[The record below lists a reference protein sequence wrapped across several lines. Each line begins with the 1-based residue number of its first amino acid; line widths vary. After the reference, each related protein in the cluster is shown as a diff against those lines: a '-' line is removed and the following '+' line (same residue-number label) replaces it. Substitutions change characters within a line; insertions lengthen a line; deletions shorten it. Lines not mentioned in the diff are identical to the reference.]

1 MKIKYTSLKT
11 RLLYV
16 ALALWSAV
24 ACAEPLSDTYTLTDT
39 DYELVGNGYYHNFD
53 IRQIG
58 KEADTYVILQKIDH
72 ILLTHYI
79 VIDGYSVTVK
89 FKTYD
94 GTNVVIESW
103 NMYVENSRFRTAE
116 YVLSASYYNLGS
128 SLTLDIATW
137 NIEHFPKHEN
147 SASKAKQIII
157 DSKLDVIGLQ
167 EIGDDDDEFKNL
179 LKDLGNGYSGFINNP
194 PSAKYDQNLAVIY
207 KNNEISLVT
216 QGREI
221 AELNDLIPIRT
232 PIEIVLKHN
241 SGVEFVLIVIHLKCC
256 NDSEEIRRSAS
267 KNLKEYIDNTYK
279 ASNTNVIV
287 VGDWNDRIDSDET
300 DLVFSNF
307 MIDSRN
313 YIFTDSDASEVT
325 KDGPGWANIDH
336 ILINKP
342 LFNIYDKPAG
352 KLKGSNFDYN
362 YDEFV
367 SDHFPVWVNLN
378 TELLGVD
385 ANYVFKS
392 KLNIYPNPT
401 SGDFIHVDF
410 PNGIENATVI
420 VTNALGQEVYKGEST
435 SKTIDISDYSK
446 GCYLITLKS
455 EKGQYQGKLVKD

>member
-1 MKIKYTSLKT
+1 MKT
-11 RLLYV
+11 RFLYIFI
-16 ALALWSAV
+16 AFWSV
-24 ACAEPLSDTYTLTDT
+24 TTFAEPLSDVYTLTNA
-39 DYELVGNGYYHNFD
+39 DYELVGNGYYHTFD

-58 KEADTYVILQKIDH
+58 KEADPYVILQKLDH
-72 ILLTHYI
+72 ILLTNF
-79 VIDGYSVTVK
+79 VVLEGYSVTVN
-89 FKTYD
+89 FKTYN
-94 GTNVVIESW
+94 GTKTETISW
-103 NMYVENSRFRTAE
+103 KLYVENSRFRTTE

-128 SLTLDIATW
+128 STTLDVATW

-147 SASKAKQIII
+147 STSKAKQIIL

-167 EIGDDDDEFKNL
+167 EIKDDAGEFEAL
-179 LKDLGNGYSGFINNP
+179 LSDLGDGYSGFINNP
-194 PSAKYDQNLAVIY
+194 PGAKYEQNLAVIY
-207 KNNEISLVT
+207 KDDEISLVT

-221 AELNDLIPIRT
+221 AELKGLIPIRT
-232 PIEIVLKHN
+232 PIEIVLKHS

-256 NDSEEIRRSAS
+256 NNSEEIRRSAS
-267 KNLKEYIDNTYK
+267 QNLKEYIDNTYK
-279 ASNTNVIV
+279 TSNTNVIV

-307 MIDSRN
+307 MDDSEN
-313 YIFTDSDASEVT
+313 YIFTDTDASEVT

-342 LFNIYDKPAG
+342 LFNVYDKPAG

-378 TELLGVD
+378 PELLGVD

-410 PNGIENATVI
+410 PNGIETATI
-420 VTNALGQEVYKGEST
+420 IITNALGQEIYKAET
-435 SKTIDISDYSK
+435 NSKVIDISDYII
-446 GCYLITLKS
+446 GYYFVTLKTEDGIYTS
-455 EKGQYQGKLVKD
+455 KFVKE